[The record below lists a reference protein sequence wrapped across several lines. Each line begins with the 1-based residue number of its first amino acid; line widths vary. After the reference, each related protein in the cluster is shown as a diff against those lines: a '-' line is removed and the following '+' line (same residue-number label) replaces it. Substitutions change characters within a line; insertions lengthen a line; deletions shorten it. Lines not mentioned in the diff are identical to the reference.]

1 MQRVRGFLELGGDG
15 IPRGRDVQ
23 VRRAVDGASTPAAM
37 TPWILQA
44 PDNTVVATTSA
55 TRRRPTAP
63 AATRLPAWA
72 AEIPGPSDPL
82 PDQVQQFL
90 DWLRIQRNRPLTT
103 VRAYRQ
109 DLAKFVAFLRR
120 HPLAEDFTAAVDRAL
135 LRRYQVE
142 LAEVLPNPRT
152 RARALVAL
160 RQFLSYAYDE
170 GWSEAELSRQ
180 VSVPRYVVGDPHP
193 VATQTVP
200 RLLAALPTATLR
212 DLRDRALINL
222 LVSTGCRIAEAC
234 ALNRGDVRRDGF
246 RVLGKGGKHRTVY
259 LTAGAH
265 DSVQDYLRLRGPDPA
280 PALFISVARPDIP
293 GGRALPHNR
302 LTTDGARHALRAL
315 RHRFSA
321 DPALFAL
328 IDDLRTPHAARHT
341 AATTLLEATDGDVRL
356 VQEVLGHATLETLRV
371 YTEITDKRKR
381 AAYERL
387 GDYLEEVGTGAAG

>member
-1 MQRVRGFLELGGDG
+1 M
-15 IPRGRDVQ
+15 
-23 VRRAVDGASTPAAM
+23 AAS
-37 TPWILQA
+37 
-44 PDNTVVATTSA
+44 S
-55 TRRRPTAP
+55 TRRRPNAP
-63 AATRLPAWA
+63 AAVRAPAWG

-109 DLAKFVAFLRR
+109 DLAKFVAFMRRRPLRD
-120 HPLAEDFTAAVDRAL
+120 DFTAAVDRAA
-135 LRRYQVE
+135 LRRYQIE
-142 LAEVLPNPRT
+142 LADVLPNPRT

-160 RQFLSYAYDE
+160 RRFLSYAYDE
-170 GWSEAELSRQ
+170 GWSGGELSRQ

-200 RLLAALPTATLR
+200 RLLAALPTESLR
-212 DLRDRALINL
+212 DLRDRALIHL

-234 ALNRGDVRRDGF
+234 ALDRGDVRAEGF

-259 LTAGAH
+259 LTEDAH
-265 DSVQDYLRLRGPDPA
+265 RTVQDYLRERGPDPA
-280 PALFISVARPDIP
+280 PALFISVARADMPK
-293 GGRALPHNR
+293 GRALPHNR

-315 RHRFSA
+315 RRRFSA

-371 YTEITDKRKR
+371 YTEITDRRKR
-381 AAYERL
+381 AAYQRL
-387 GDYLEEVGTGAAG
+387 GDYLREVDAAGPAG